1 MLYDKVI
8 ELCRPYLSLATEAF
22 INRQIFTNMKLR
34 QTSDLSET
42 HLYLLA
48 RWCFHSG
55 QEIMGENRAREMA
68 KKIMK
73 LEEMDF
79 LRKLFKP
86 QN

>member
-1 MLYDKVI
+1 MLYDEVI
-8 ELCRPYLSLATEAF
+8 ELCRPYLGLATEAF
-22 INRQIFTNMKLR
+22 INRQIFTNMKLKK
-34 QTSDLSET
+34 TSDLCET

-55 QEIMGENRAREMA
+55 QEIMSDDQAREMA
-68 KKIMK
+68 RKIMK

-86 QN
+86 KN